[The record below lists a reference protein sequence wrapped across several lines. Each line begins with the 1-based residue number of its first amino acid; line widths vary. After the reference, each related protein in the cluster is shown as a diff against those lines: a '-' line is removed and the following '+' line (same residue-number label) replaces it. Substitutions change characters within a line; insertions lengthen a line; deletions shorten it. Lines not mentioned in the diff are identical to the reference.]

1 MQAAVIHYNGNMKP
15 WLEIAITKYKPHWS
29 KYVKFDHPYLQ
40 QCNIN
45 EWECMLLIVT
55 GLQDKPV
62 EGEETRVE
70 RSKDELNWLRL

>member
-1 MQAAVIHYNGNMKP
+1 
-15 WLEIAITKYKPHWS
+15 
-29 KYVKFDHPYLQ
+29 VKFDHPYLQ